1 MNMVS
6 IALIG
11 ENFVGKTSIIRSYI
25 DENETQKCA
34 SIPQQFLKKT
44 IIIDG
49 QLIEL
54 RLWDS
59 AKSEKAQ
66 NMIFGFK
73 LIAHGILLV
82 FDLTNKNSFNHLED
96 IINIILKNIEDRKLP
111 IVLLGNKSDLV
122 NQRKVSQEDIDIFS
136 NKFNLHYFEIS
147 TENRENL
154 DNSIIYIATEA
165 YHHILN
171 KKK

>member
-1 MNMVS
+1 MDIVN

-25 DENETQKCA
+25 DENKTERWL
-34 SIPQQFLKKT
+34 SIPTIFLKKT
-44 IIIDG
+44 IKIDG
-49 QLIEL
+49 HMIEL

-66 NMIFGFK
+66 NMIYSFK

-96 IINIILKNIEDRKLP
+96 IINIIIKNIEDLKFP
-111 IVLLGNKSDLV
+111 IVLIGNKSDLV
-122 NQRKVSQEDIDIFS
+122 NQREVCKEDIEKFS
-136 NKFNLHYFEIS
+136 VKYNLHYFEIS
-147 TENRENL
+147 IENKENL

-165 YHHILN
+165 YHHIIN